1 MRFLLLV
8 AMVLTLA
15 ASTAQADP
23 ARFAVAI
30 GANRGQAD
38 EAHLRFAEQDA
49 ARVGQVLVQLAG
61 VPDENLLLLLG
72 STPDRL
78 QTAFADLGA
87 RMARL
92 RTAHPESK
100 PLVFVYYSGHSSAV
114 ALHLGENTL
123 SFQRLRE
130 LTSGLGAETVVFILD
145 GCRSGGMTRSKGAQ
159 HAEPFKMAI
168 ESHLV
173 AKGTAVLASSADNE
187 DAQESDRLGGG
198 IFTTHVIGALR
209 GAADADG
216 NKRVTLSE
224 VFAYAYRE
232 TLASTSLTRALQHP
246 TYAYHLEG
254 SDDLTLSRTDRGV
267 GLATVEFAQ
276 AGHFVLLERGD
287 ASVAA
292 ELQLAR
298 PTDVLLP
305 PGHYVVRL
313 LEPRAVREARLDLS
327 EGGRARVDAAA
338 MPVLPYGRAVRRGL
352 SQDSF
357 VSVGA
362 DLGGSGPMLTG
373 LSPGYAVAVGA
384 AVDWTGARLQARLRY
399 SRSDATNAEVSML
412 QQGFGGDLTAA
423 HVFDLGAVGL
433 GVGVRLGVDRIW
445 QSFVTTGV
453 APDRAVW
460 AWRAAP
466 LVTAEWA
473 PAPRWLTALHCGL
486 DVYQVQVL
494 RDHAAAWSNPVVPFC
509 NLSASM
515 YLP

>member
-8 AMVLTLA
+8 GLWLTVAVPA
-15 ASTAQADP
+15 AHADP
-23 ARFAVAI
+23 LRFAVAI

-38 EAHLRFAEQDA
+38 EVHLRFAERDA
-49 ARVGQVLVQLAG
+49 TRVGQVLVQLAG
-61 VPDENLLLLLG
+61 VPDENLLLLLDA
-72 STPDRL
+72 TPTRL
-78 QTAFADLGA
+78 QAAFADLAA
-87 RMARL
+87 RIARL
-92 RTAHPESK
+92 RSAQPGSK

-114 ALHLGENTL
+114 ALHLGESSL
-123 SFQRLRE
+123 PFQRLRE
-130 LTSGLGAETVVFILD
+130 LTTALGAETVVFILD
-145 GCRSGGMTRSKGAQ
+145 GCRSGGMTRAKGAR
-159 HAEPFKMAI
+159 HAEPFKIAI

-187 DAQESDRLGGG
+187 EAQESDRLGGG

-216 NKRVTLSE
+216 NKRVTLTE

-232 TLASTSLTRALQHP
+232 TLASTSLTPSLQHP

-267 GLATVEFAQ
+267 GLAVVEFAQ
-276 AGHFVLLERGD
+276 PGHFVVLQRGD
-287 ASVAA
+287 AAMTA
-292 ELQLAR
+292 DLQLTR

-305 PGHYVVRL
+305 PGHYLVRL
-313 LEPRAVREARLDLS
+313 LGARVAREARIDLS
-327 EGGRARVDAAA
+327 EGGRARIDANA
-338 MPVLPYGRAVRRGL
+338 MSVLPYGRAVRRGL
-352 SQDSF
+352 SQASF
-357 VSVGA
+357 VSVSA
-362 DLGGSGPMLTG
+362 DVGGSGPMLTG
-373 LSPGYAVAVGA
+373 LSPGYAAAVGA

-399 SRSDATNAEVSML
+399 SRSDANNTELRML
-412 QQGFGGDLTAA
+412 QQGLGGDLTAA
-423 HVFDLGAVGL
+423 HVFDLGPVGL
-433 GVGVRLGVDRIW
+433 GVGVRLGIDRIW
-445 QSFVTTGV
+445 QRFVTAGV

-466 LVTAEWA
+466 LVAAEWA
-473 PAPRWLTALHCGL
+473 PAPRWLAGLHCGL

-494 RDHAAAWSNPVVPFC
+494 RDRVAVWHNPVVPFC